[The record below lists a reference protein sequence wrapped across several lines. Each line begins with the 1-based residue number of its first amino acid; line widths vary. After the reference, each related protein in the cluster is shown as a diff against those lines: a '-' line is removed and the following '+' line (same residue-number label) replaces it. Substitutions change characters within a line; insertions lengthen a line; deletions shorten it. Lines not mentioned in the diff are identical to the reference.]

1 MASELARLAL
11 ISAAVTAAMVYA
23 RLVTSRVGPG
33 LPRLAALLPVLL
45 LLPILPFTF
54 SSIHLRIISAFF
66 LVWLCGF
73 KLLLLAAGHAP
84 LHPALPVARFVACA
98 ALPIKLL
105 DRGAKNSRSLPPEF
119 LLSYAAKTAFFA
131 ALISLRRFRARMPAY
146 AVVAFDGAHVYLMLE
161 LFMASAAVFARA
173 LLGAELE
180 PQFDRPYFASSLR
193 DFWGRR
199 WNLMVPGA
207 LRPSVY
213 RPVRARLGAPAGVL
227 ATFLVSGLM
236 HEVMFYYITLEAGTG
251 EVTAFFVLHGVC
263 VVAERWYAR
272 QRCLWRLPRAAAT
285 AATLVFVVG
294 TASWLFF
301 APVIRSGLDKAI
313 VAECEGMLAAL
324 EAAALKL
331 VAAATRL
338 FGHNG

>member
-1 MASELARLAL
+1 MASELANLSL
-11 ISAAVTAAMVYA
+11 VSAAVAAAMTYA
-23 RLVTSRVGPG
+23 RLTASRVGPG
-33 LPRLAALLPVLL
+33 LARLAALLPVLL
-45 LLPILPFTF
+45 LLPVLPFTF

-73 KLLLLAAGHAP
+73 KLLLLAAGYGP
-84 LHPALPVARFVACA
+84 LNPTLPVVRFVACA
-98 ALPIKLL
+98 ALPIKLR
-105 DRGAKNSRSLPPEF
+105 DRGTDSSRSLPPEF
-119 LLSYAAKTAFFA
+119 LLPYAARAAVFA

-146 AVVAFDGAHVYLMLE
+146 AVVAFDGAHMYLMLE
-161 LFMASAAVFARA
+161 LFMASAAAFARA

-180 PQFDRPYFASSLR
+180 PQFDRPYLASSLR

-213 RPVRARLGAPAGVL
+213 GPVRARLGAPAGVL

-236 HEVMFYYITLEAGTG
+236 HEVMFYYITLEGGTG
-251 EVTAFFVLHGVC
+251 EVTAFFVLHGAC
-263 VVAERWYAR
+263 VVAERWCAR
-272 QRCLWRLPRAAAT
+272 QRGLWRPPRAVAT
-285 AATLVFVVG
+285 AATLAFVAG

-313 VAECEGMLAAL
+313 VAECEGMMAAL
-324 EAAALKL
+324 EAAARKL
-331 VAAATRL
+331 AAAAARL
-338 FGHNG
+338 V

>member
-11 ISAAVTAAMVYA
+11 VSAAVAAAMTYA
-23 RLVTSRVGPG
+23 RLAASRLGPG

-45 LLPILPFTF
+45 LLPVLPFTF
-54 SSIHLRIISAFF
+54 SSIHLRTISAFF

-73 KLLLLAAGHAP
+73 KLLLLAAGHGP
-84 LHPALPVARFVACA
+84 LHPALPAVRFAACA
-98 ALPIKLL
+98 ALPINV
-105 DRGAKNSRSLPPEF
+105 RNGALTSPRSLSAGF
-119 LLSYAAKTAFFA
+119 LLSYAAKAALFA
-131 ALISLRRFRARMPAY
+131 ALVSLRGLRARMPAY

-161 LFMASAAVFARA
+161 LFLASAAAFART
-173 LLGAELE
+173 LLGTELE
-180 PQFDRPYFASSLR
+180 PQFDRPYLASSLR

-213 RPVRARLGAPAGVL
+213 RPVRARLGYSAGVL

-251 EVTAFFVLHGVC
+251 EVTAFFVLHGAC
-263 VVAERWYAR
+263 VVAERRWVR
-272 QRCLWRLPRAAAT
+272 RGGTWRPPRAAAT
-285 AATLVFVVG
+285 AATLAFVTG

-313 VAECEGMLAAL
+313 VAECEGMLALL
-324 EAAALKL
+324 EAAVRRLAARL
-331 VAAATRL
+331 VWT
-338 FGHNG
+338 